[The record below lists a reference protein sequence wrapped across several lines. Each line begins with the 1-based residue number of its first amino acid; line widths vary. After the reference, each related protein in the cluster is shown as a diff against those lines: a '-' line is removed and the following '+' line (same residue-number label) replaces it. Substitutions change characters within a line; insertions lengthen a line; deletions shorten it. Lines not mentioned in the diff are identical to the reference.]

1 MIADGRDT
9 DSIPIY
15 TTMIPQQS
23 LTKKTLFG
31 VHTQVSYIYIYIYIY
46 VCCGYMYVYAYSG
59 GRLLPF
65 MQEGVAFA
73 RATLGAHVLIIGSQ

>member
-31 VHTQVSYIYIYIYIY
+31 VHTQVSYIYIYIYRERERERESERKREKAREDVY
-46 VCCGYMYVYAYSG
+46 GYNISLTLS
-59 GRLLPF
+59 R
-65 MQEGVAFA
+65 
-73 RATLGAHVLIIGSQ
+73 RANLVVKIQS